1 MVVHPGE
8 TLVVDFGQ
16 NCAAVPAFEFMAKEG
31 TQLNCRPSEIL
42 NDGMVRRAEEW
53 MGLKVVAIA

>member
-16 NCAAVPAFEFMAKEG
+16 NCAVGPCFGVHGKEVPK
-31 TQLNCRPSEIL
+31 LNCRPSEIL